1 MENKQITVFESAPV
15 WKAIA
20 QMALPAMVIMVVM
33 TLYNLADTFFIAK
46 TGIPAMITGISLA
59 SPLFMI
65 LSAIGVI
72 VGQGGAAAIGKAL
85 GAKHEE
91 EVKSLSAGSFLLS
104 IVSGLLFAFVIFL
117 AKEPILTFLGTDEA
131 TRLYTSQYITI
142 LAAGAPAAVFSQAFS
157 NIIRSEGAVK
167 ESMMATT
174 LGTITNMILDPL
186 FISVFGLGVI
196 GAAIATVL
204 GNIVASIVLLV
215 YLLKKK
221 SMLSIS
227 SAYALSHLTV
237 LPTLLAVGLP
247 GGLGNLLQSASGT
260 VGNRIGMTYGAD
272 TVAAIGVG
280 GKASL
285 IIAMLVMGV
294 TMGVQPLISYNVGAR
309 NKART
314 NEILKKTG
322 LLATV
327 IAIGLTIACYFG
339 RSGLI
344 GLFLKDVELVALSEK
359 VMLIHLVSMPALGL
373 FYLGQTYLQAATES
387 KAATIL
393 AAGRQFL
400 FLIPSYFL
408 LNLLFGLNGF
418 LFAGAVT
425 DILST
430 ILAVILMTKSLTRK
444 SQAFSYS
451 YFSISPRCTKA
462 SASPSFSTS
471 PQI

>member
-1 MENKQITVFESAPV
+1 MKQNQTEVFESMPV
-15 WKAIA
+15 WRAIA
-20 QMALPAMVIMVVM
+20 QMALPAMVIMAVM
-33 TLYNLADTFFIAK
+33 TLYNLADTFFIAQ

-65 LSAIGVI
+65 LAALGVI

-91 EVKSLSAGSFLLS
+91 EVKSLSSGSFILS
-104 IVSGLLFAFVIFL
+104 ILIGLLFAAIVLL

-131 TRLYTSQYITI
+131 TRLYTSQYISI
-142 LAAGAPAAVFSQAFS
+142 LALGAPAAVFSQAFS

-174 LGTITNMILDPL
+174 LGTVTNMILDPL
-186 FISVFGLGVI
+186 FISVFGLGVT

-204 GNIVASIVLLV
+204 GNIVASLVLLV

-221 SMLSIS
+221 SMLSIAPS
-227 SAYALSHLTV
+227 HALRHLSVLATV
-237 LPTLLAVGLP
+237 VAVGLP

-294 TMGVQPLISYNVGAR
+294 TMGVQPLISYNVGSRNTAR
-309 NKART
+309 MK
-314 NEILKKTG
+314 EILKKTG
-322 LLATV
+322 LLATGM
-327 IAIGLTIACYFG
+327 AILLTVLCFFG
-339 RSGLI
+339 RHGLVA
-344 GLFLKDVELVALSEK
+344 LFLKDASLAALSER
-359 VMLIHLVSMPALGL
+359 VMTIHLISMPLMGL
-373 FYLGQTYLQAATES
+373 FYLGQTFLQSATES
-387 KAATIL
+387 RAATLL

-408 LNLLFGLNGF
+408 LNLFFGLNGF
-418 LFAGAVT
+418 LCAGAVT
-425 DILST
+425 DVLATLLS
-430 ILAVILMTKSLTRK
+430 VILMAKSLARMN
-444 SQAFSYS
+444 QAFS
-451 YFSISPRCTKA
+451 A
-462 SASPSFSTS
+462 
-471 PQI
+471 